1 MSCRAATFPGQEDV
15 DGLRAILDPSTV
27 MGRIARISLTT
38 QGSAGDALALAF
50 SMMSVDDSLRPGVKM
65 KSDDNVAMETM
76 PISR

>member
-1 MSCRAATFPGQEDV
+1 ME
-15 DGLRAILDPSTV
+15 GLRAILDPSTV

-50 SMMSVDDSLRPGVKM
+50 SMMSVDDNHLRSGFKM
-65 KSDDNVAMETM
+65 KSDDNVAMESM

>member
-1 MSCRAATFPGQEDV
+1 M

-50 SMMSVDDSLRPGVKM
+50 SMMSVDDSTHRSSYKM
-65 KSDDNVAMETM
+65 KSDDNIASEIM